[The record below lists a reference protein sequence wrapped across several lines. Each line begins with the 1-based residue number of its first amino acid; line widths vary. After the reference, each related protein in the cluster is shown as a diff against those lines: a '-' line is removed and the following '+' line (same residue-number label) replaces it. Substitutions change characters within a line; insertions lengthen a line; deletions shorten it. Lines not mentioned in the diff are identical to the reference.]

1 MGALAGGVSS
11 LPPPQ
16 AASAAVDANSA
27 VSNGVWPRSAG
38 AGCVTVVGAPSASS
52 ATWVARGSSYVVFM
66 VIVVKRAL
74 FKWRSRHL
82 ITGQAQAGDT
92 SVTKRNASLG
102 GCCGPC
108 GGMMGNCNTL
118 WPAGGVCCVA
128 ALVARGMAPCPS
140 ALSVNP
146 VGLGPRTPLGM
157 DYGPVTDSFLQ

>member
-1 MGALAGGVSS
+1 
-11 LPPPQ
+11 
-16 AASAAVDANSA
+16 
-27 VSNGVWPRSAG
+27 
-38 AGCVTVVGAPSASS
+38 
-52 ATWVARGSSYVVFM
+52 M

-74 FKWRSRHL
+74 FKWRNRHL

-118 WPAGGVCCVA
+118 WPAGDVYCVP
-128 ALVARGMAPCPS
+128 ALVACGIAPCSS

-146 VGLGPRTPLGM
+146 VGLGPRAPHGM
-157 DYGPVTDSFLQ
+157 DYGPLTDSFLQ